1 MRMAATDAALSGKL
15 AALSQNLGRRL
26 PVVDQ
31 IARQVARRKFRQ
43 FAGQHLGSYGSE
55 GSE

>member
-1 MRMAATDAALSGKL
+1 MAATDAALSGKL

-31 IARQVARRKFRQ
+31 IAGSIRAMIVSGDLKPGDRVVDRK
-43 FAGQHLGSYGSE
+43 SVV
-55 GSE
+55 

>member
-1 MRMAATDAALSGKL
+1 MAPSDAAFSGKP

-31 IARQVARRKFRQ
+31 IARQVAQRKFRQ

-55 GSE
+55 GDE

>member
-1 MRMAATDAALSGKL
+1 MAPSDAALSGKL

-31 IARQVARRKFRQ
+31 IARQVAQRKFRQ

-55 GSE
+55 GDE